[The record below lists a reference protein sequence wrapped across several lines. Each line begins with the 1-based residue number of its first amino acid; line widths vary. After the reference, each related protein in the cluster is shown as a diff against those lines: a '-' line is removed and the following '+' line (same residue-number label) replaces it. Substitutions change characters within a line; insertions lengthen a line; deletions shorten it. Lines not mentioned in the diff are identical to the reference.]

1 METKINLTTL
11 PPSTFKRGV
20 KKLTI
25 NKNVKAIDKAA
36 KPVFSAINNNNMTNN
51 AKIDTY
57 KKRLNFFDTVN

>member
-36 KPVFSAINNNNMTNN
+36 KPVFSAINNNNMT
-51 AKIDTY
+51 KMQ
-57 KKRLNFFDTVN
+57 KRYIQKAIKFFDTIN